1 MPVIL
6 LLQVVDE
13 YLAVNNKVTLVKGS
27 TGVPPGATNVAV
39 VKP

>member
-6 LLQVVDE
+6 LLQAVDE
-13 YLAVNNKVTLVKGS
+13 YLAVNKVTLVKGS
-27 TGVPPGATNVAV
+27 GGVPPGATNVAV